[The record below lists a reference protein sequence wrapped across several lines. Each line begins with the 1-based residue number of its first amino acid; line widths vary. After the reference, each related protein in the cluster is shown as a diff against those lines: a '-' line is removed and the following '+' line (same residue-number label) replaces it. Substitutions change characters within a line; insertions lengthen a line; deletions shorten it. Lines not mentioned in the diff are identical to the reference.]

1 VSDAVDKVQTSA
13 IRVLYQLA
21 QQVIQDDTSGTLF
34 GKTGADLI
42 ERFISNMNV
51 AFDDLMS
58 EGDYL
63 EKAVDFENLSL
74 VENEELTAMFAM
86 DGMIAAARNNHLAGL
101 ISFNTRLSNILP
113 DDKIRVDESSNPLDP
128 QQIASAFKT
137 ATQHL
142 ERSGPEI
149 LLLYRSFN
157 EFVLK
162 QLDQVLQE
170 ANQVLIDHGVI
181 PKLRV
186 EAGTQ
191 MPETTSA
198 MRAKPRRNSGAV
210 QSFGMVEEEPFDA
223 ETENPELFGMMQN
236 LLHRDVAEGSAASQ
250 VSASDGQ
257 QYAVPASMIA
267 AGMTDDLLKPTE
279 GEAVQMVD
287 QQTLMSILT
296 NIQKSLHQRENTVIP
311 KTIGDV
317 EKIDVGG
324 SLSEML
330 QQGEPGRA
338 QAIDPQSADI
348 INLVSLLYDAIWKDD
363 SLAIPIKE
371 LIGRTQVTIIKV
383 ALSDTTFFNRENH
396 PARRII
402 NEFAEAGIGWT
413 EVELL
418 DQDPLYQKINEL
430 VTKLLTEFDGE
441 ISFFDDLIKDFR
453 QFRTKE
459 AAKTHRLEQRIMRAK
474 ERKERVEDIHELVTQ
489 KIAERLLGRDL
500 QSFVHE
506 LLYTAYHK
514 FMVMLVLKEGPG
526 SNAWTQ
532 AINTIDVLLWSVQPK
547 DLKGDR
553 VRLETVN
560 PRLLNNLRKAFRIAQ
575 VESREADN
583 LISQLKLIQ
592 EASLQG
598 SELPQPKR
606 QKKTT
611 HGSDLAVGEKGKA
624 GETIDSDESLA
635 TIALSDEFANNEF
648 ASDERAGDEL
658 TDEGLAGDE
667 LANAELADDD
677 PEMQRVDQLGVGVW
691 VEFLGEDDQAIR
703 CKLAAKINAI
713 DKYIFVNRQGVKVV
727 EKTRMGLARELKDGT
742 VKLISEGLLFSRALE
757 SVIGNLRESQ
767 QQQQTGGAYQPAEQ
781 V

>member
-1 VSDAVDKVQTSA
+1 
-13 IRVLYQLA
+13 
-21 QQVIQDDTSGTLF
+21 
-34 GKTGADLI
+34 
-42 ERFISNMNV
+42 
-51 AFDDLMS
+51 
-58 EGDYL
+58 
-63 EKAVDFENLSL
+63 
-74 VENEELTAMFAM
+74 
-86 DGMIAAARNNHLAGL
+86 
-101 ISFNTRLSNILP
+101 
-113 DDKIRVDESSNPLDP
+113 
-128 QQIASAFKT
+128 
-137 ATQHL
+137 
-142 ERSGPEI
+142 
-149 LLLYRSFN
+149 
-157 EFVLK
+157 
-162 QLDQVLQE
+162 
-170 ANQVLIDHGVI
+170 
-181 PKLRV
+181 
-186 EAGTQ
+186 

-198 MRAKPRRNSGAV
+198 VRAKPSRGSGV
-210 QSFGMVEEEPFDA
+210 IQSFGMVEEEPFDA
-223 ETENPELFGMMQN
+223 ELENPELFSMMQN
-236 LLHRDVAEGSAASQ
+236 LLHRDVAKGSAAPQ
-250 VSASDGQ
+250 VSAVHGQ
-257 QYAVPASMIA
+257 QSAVPASMIA
-267 AGMTDDLLKPTE
+267 AGMTDDLLKPTA

-296 NIQKSLHQRENTVIP
+296 NIQKSLHERENTVVP

-317 EKIDVGG
+317 EKIDVSG

-330 QQGEPGRA
+330 QQAEPGSA
-338 QAIDPQSADI
+338 QAIDPQSADV

-658 TDEGLAGDE
+658 TDDGLAGDE

-691 VEFLGEDDQAIR
+691 VEFLGEDAQTIR

-767 QQQQTGGAYQPAEQ
+767 QQQQTGGAYQPAEK